1 MFKLIS
7 TLLFEKLCAWA
18 ICNAKMMF
26 MILFFLRNVETKW
39 LGVATLVMTLEN
51 VILLLVYFF
60 GKNYTNASFYVNLCA
75 TCIYYVMHKQDN

>member
-51 VILLLVYFF
+51 VILLLVYFLEKIILMPPF
-60 GKNYTNASFYVNLCA
+60 
-75 TCIYYVMHKQDN
+75 M